1 MTATRAHPIP
11 GIRGVGT
18 CPGLSWCLVLPGEQL
33 GVRLVNGG
41 SRCNG
46 TVEVRLG
53 QSWQPVCEALWNDD
67 AAEAVCRALGC
78 GGAAGPPFQ
87 PPPTPELSLNWALGN
102 ASGAPNVTQALA
114 PAISCSG
121 GEWQLCKVLEHACVG
136 NQGPAQVT
144 CAGTADRPAPTTG
157 APPCPPSLAG
167 LQPLPHSCP
176 PAPTTNANTS
186 GPRSR
191 GLQLCTISSSEHFH
205 GSGLQTLPP
214 PRSPAGR
221 LGPEPDPLGPQF

>member
-1 MTATRAHPIP
+1 M
-11 GIRGVGT
+11 
-18 CPGLSWCLVLPGEQL
+18 
-33 GVRLVNGG
+33 NGG

-87 PPPTPELSLNWALGN
+87 PRPTPELSLNWALGN

-144 CAGTADRPAPTTG
+144 CAGTADRPAR
-157 APPCPPSLAG
+157 PPP
-167 LQPLPHSCP
+167 
-176 PAPTTNANTS
+176 
-186 GPRSR
+186 GPRPVPRPSR
-191 GLQLCTISSSEHFH
+191 AFNRCLTPVHPH
-205 GSGLQTLPP
+205 LPP
-214 PRSPAGR
+214 TQTHLVPAAEGCNFVPFPA
-221 LGPEPDPLGPQF
+221 LNISTDLAF